1 VRQPLLDWGLFEGFG
16 FLPLR
21 DRHLALSFFNL
32 APFPGSFTE
41 YISTGLMYSLF
52 VFSPGG
58 AFGFSPLLSLFNDG
72 QKNENHPVHSR
83 TQHCALFYNL
93 ASPAIGRQ
101 EYITVG

>member
-1 VRQPLLDWGLFEGFG
+1 LDWGLFEGFG

-32 APFPGSFTE
+32 APFKGGFNE
-41 YISTGLMYSLF
+41 YITTGLMYSVF

-58 AFGFSPLLSLFNDG
+58 AFGFSPLLSLFNAG
-72 QKNENHPVHSR
+72 QKNETYPVHSR
-83 TQHCALFYNL
+83 AQHRALFYNL
-93 ASPAIGRQ
+93 ASRAVPRQ